1 MMTARKR
8 DSNGEFRIDSLLGRT
23 GEWLKGA
30 GPEGDI
36 VISTRIRLAR
46 NLARFPFLTV
56 ADAATRQ
63 DIERYVREKLK
74 TANMP
79 KKLHYIPLHEASPTD
94 RQLLLERH
102 LISRE
107 HAAAEGERGVAI
119 AEDETVAV
127 MVNEE
132 DHLRVQVIRSGFQP
146 AEAFEELMRID
157 DALES
162 QMTYAFHNKYGYVT
176 CCPTNLGTGLRISVM
191 LHLPALVYTKQVE
204 KILHSLQRVSYNI
217 RGFFGEG
224 TSPVGDFFQVSNQG
238 SLGRSEAE
246 IVNEMREFVPSILN
260 VERGMR
266 EKLLREQRERLED
279 KILRANAVLREAR
292 VLSSEEA
299 LELLSAVRL
308 GINLGIITDVPI
320 STVNEIFLLSQPGH
334 MQATRGGEM
343 TSHERDVLR
352 AAAIRARLK
361 GV

>member
-1 MMTARKR
+1 MTARKR
-8 DSNGEFRIDSLLGRT
+8 DANGEFRVESLLNRT

-30 GPEGDI
+30 GPEGDT
-36 VISTRIRLAR
+36 VISTRVRLAR

-63 DIERYVREKLK
+63 EIEKYIRDKLK
-74 TANMP
+74 ATSMS

-119 AEDETVAV
+119 TDDETVAV

-146 AEAFEELMRID
+146 MEAFEELQRID

-162 QMTYAFHNKYGYVT
+162 QMTYAFHTKYGYVT
-176 CCPTNLGTGLRISVM
+176 CCPTNLGTGLRVSVM

-224 TSPVGDFFQVSNQG
+224 TSPVADFFQVSNQV

-246 IVNEMREFVPSILN
+246 IVSEMREVVPNLLK

-279 KILRANAVLREAR
+279 KILRALAVLKAAR
-292 VLSSEEA
+292 VLSSEEV
-299 LELLSAVRL
+299 LELLSTVRL
-308 GINLGIITDVPI
+308 GINLGIITNVPI
-320 STVNEIFLLSQPGH
+320 SLVNEVFILSQPGH
-334 MQATRGGEM
+334 MQAAYGVEM

-352 AAAIRARLK
+352 AAAIREKLK